1 MILKTLTLKNF
12 RKFKNATL
20 EFPDGVTGVIGLNGA
35 GKSTI
40 FEAIAWVLY
49 GSVAARTSVDEIRR
63 INVISSESCRVE
75 LDFVFEGDTYRIVRE
90 MSGKSLTTSATV
102 TVNGKIAATGADIVS
117 KYIQKKLS
125 MDFKSFFT
133 SIFAK
138 QKELNTLSTMVSSER
153 RPLILRMLGID
164 SLDEVIKEI
173 KSDKREKEN
182 FIEKISQDLTDKNG
196 KDKIEVYK
204 EEINKFDREKKE
216 NEGLIKKSKEEL
228 SSISK
233 QLVILEKNCI
243 KTKDNFEKINN
254 KKEELSEKKIQF
266 EEKEKISEELK
277 ELNNKISE
285 RKKLID
291 QQKKNFDK
299 FIKVDSD
306 IIASEKRINELKNKI
321 EELIKKIE
329 QKKTIVD
336 RLNNDIK
343 DFSLKK
349 QKIEQIGPNAK
360 CPTCERVL
368 ADQYKNLIENY
379 DADILKKEK
388 EIELLINQI
397 KDLKKEKE
405 RFSREEQAFQK
416 KKNYLQVQIREKEKI
431 KTTIQNINTEIDKET
446 IELKN
451 KEKRFNV
458 LKPITFDKKEFMLVT
473 KQVDEF
479 FKLFKG
485 ALEERDSKKD
495 EVNSLKI
502 AIERKESDRKL
513 ISQKIQNLKEK
524 ISELEDSKIKIKE
537 EKIVVQHLG
546 MLSEVMSNFRTN
558 LISRIRPTL
567 SSYSSDFFDK
577 LTDGKY
583 RELELDENYNLLVFD
598 NGVYYGIQRFS
609 GGEEDLANLCLRL
622 AISEVITERAGG
634 VFNFIILDEIFG
646 SQDMFRRQNIMK
658 ALNGLSSKFRQIFLI
673 THVDDVKNDMENII
687 FVTENEEGISTIKV
701 E

>member
-479 FKLFKG
+479 FKLFKS

>member
-343 DFSLKK
+343 DFLLKK

-479 FKLFKG
+479 FKLFKS

>member
-1 MILKTLTLKNF
+1 MILKTLTLINF
-12 RKFKNATL
+12 RKFKNTTL

-49 GSVAARTSVDEIRR
+49 GSVAARTSADEIRR
-63 INVISSESCRVE
+63 INVSPTDSCRVE
-75 LDFVFEGDTYRIVRE
+75 LDFVFEEDSYRIVRE

-102 TVNGKIAATGADIVS
+102 TINGKIAATGADIVS

-138 QKELNTLSTMVSSER
+138 QKELNALSSMVSSER

-173 KSDKREKEN
+173 KSDKREKET
-182 FIEKISQDLTDKNG
+182 FITKISQDLTDTNG
-196 KDKIEVYK
+196 KDKIEIYK
-204 EEINKFDREKKE
+204 EEINNFNKERKE
-216 NEGLIKKSKEEL
+216 NEALIKKSKEEL
-228 SSISK
+228 SSLNK
-233 QLVILEKNCI
+233 DLVILEKNCI
-243 KTKDNFEKINN
+243 KTKNDYEKINN
-254 KKEELSEKKIQF
+254 EKEELSEKKIQF
-266 EEKEKISEELK
+266 EEKEKISEEIK
-277 ELNNKISE
+277 KLNNKICE

-291 QQKKNFDK
+291 QQKKNLDK
-299 FIKVDSD
+299 FIKVDSE
-306 IIASEKRINELKNKI
+306 IIASDKRTDELGSKI
-321 EELIKKIE
+321 EELVKKIE

-343 DFSLKK
+343 DISLKK
-349 QKIEQIGPNAK
+349 HKIEKIGPDAK

-368 ADQYKNLIENY
+368 ADQYKNLLKNY
-379 DADILKKEK
+379 NADISKKEK
-388 EIELLINQI
+388 EIEVLVNQI
-397 KDLKKEKE
+397 KDFKGEKD
-405 RFSREEQAFQK
+405 RFSREEQALQK

-431 KTTIQNINTEIDKET
+431 KTTIQNINTEIENET

-451 KEKRFNV
+451 KEKRLTV
-458 LKPITFDKKEFMLVT
+458 LKPIIFDKKQFMLVN
-473 KQVDEF
+473 KRVDEL
-479 FKLFKG
+479 FKLFQDV
-485 ALEERDSKKD
+485 LEKRDSKKD

-502 AIERKESDRKL
+502 DIERKESDKKL
-513 ISQKIQNLKEK
+513 ISQKIQNFKEK
-524 ISELEDSKIKIKE
+524 ISELEESKIKIKE
-537 EKIVVQHLG
+537 EKNVVQKLG

-567 SSYSSDFFDK
+567 STYSSDFFDK

-583 RELELDENYNLLVFD
+583 RELEIDENYNLLVFD
-598 NGVYYGIQRFS
+598 NGVYYGIERFS

-646 SQDMFRRQNIMK
+646 SQDIFRRQNIMR

-687 FVTENEEGISTIKV
+687 FVTENEDSISSIRV